1 MFIFL
6 VETLVLYFRPVLLG
20 QNKQSPR
27 VGSLWCSRS
36 PLPGLPPP
44 FYLLAYN
51 VKCTDLRYPAVWF
64 VHVSACVP
72 TIQIKVK
79 DIYSSTPEAHWCPF
93 PDRTPSEFWNH
104 SVVFLILNFVCIGS
118 SWVFFKSDFI
128 PPFPSE
134 TSLLESLDICKNTFR
149 MMSMSKDCRWK
160 SLGHTFAWDTQVPTP
175 AGSPVGLAS
184 APPLVLLNASTLSFL
199 PVHQAMLLCLSPQ
212 LDLPSSL
219 ASQLPHPP
227 GRLAQLRY
235 FAPS

>member
-1 MFIFL
+1 MKPWF
-6 VETLVLYFRPVLLG
+6 LYFRPILLG

-36 PLPGLPPP
+36 PLPGLPPHYRFKFPPPP

-64 VHVSACVP
+64 VHVSACV
-72 TIQIKVK
+72 TTTQIKVK
-79 DIYSSTPEAHWCPF
+79 DIYSSIPEAHWCPF
-93 PDRTPSEFWNH
+93 PDRTSSEFWNH
-104 SVVFLILNFVCIGS
+104 SVVFLILDFVCIGS

-149 MMSMSKDCRWK
+149 IMSMSKDCRWK

-199 PVHQAMLLCLSPQ
+199 PVHQAMLLCECPRSSTCPLPWHLSSHI
-212 LDLPSSL
+212 LLV
-219 ASQLPHPP
+219 A
-227 GRLAQLRY
+227 
-235 FAPS
+235 